1 MALPISCSILS
12 RFCHTFVTTIYLPV
26 GRKVLI
32 LQANEANTM
41 KRAFHILLTACL
53 AILAACTTPSAK
65 YTPIE
70 EQRIAHDYL
79 AKARNISADDTEQRM
94 TMYNKATYHFANI
107 VVRPD
112 ANDTLRA
119 DALFTLRWIEA
130 YISHNYEL
138 ALQYLNQYMTLVGPE
153 HESYPTC
160 LAYKADDLWHF
171 GAQDSA
177 IHYANKALA
186 TPRQSDDGI
195 GYTCH
200 YILWNI
206 YETLA
211 VPDSANRHKALFLK
225 IRESREFEP
234 MTMDELRN
242 KLETSIIAPDV
253 KANTEVFGAFTDIR
267 AKRLQEEMERK
278 RQRQSGYAY
287 LALLFFV
294 LLLASVLLFKIVKR
308 RRTRPTQPMQ
318 DSIVPPINTASTPS
332 RLQQLD
338 SALTEGR
345 QAFEHTSAYSDIL
358 TMQVNEKELPNIT
371 YETTRQLGQ
380 SLLASFNTA
389 CRILIAQC
397 ELNDQEIICI
407 LGCYLGYSN
416 TLIAHIGHTTTAT
429 IRKRKERIKKKL
441 PADFCDIIFGSKG

>member
-1 MALPISCSILS
+1 
-12 RFCHTFVTTIYLPV
+12 
-26 GRKVLI
+26 
-32 LQANEANTM
+32 M
-41 KRAFHILLTACL
+41 KSAFHTLLTACL

-65 YTPIE
+65 HTPIE

-79 AKARNISADDTEQRM
+79 AKAKNISADDKEQRM
-94 TMYNKATYHFANI
+94 EMYDKATYHFANI
-107 VVRPD
+107 VVRND

-130 YISHNYEL
+130 YINHNYEL

-160 LAYKADDLWHF
+160 LAFKADDLWHF

-206 YETLA
+206 YETLTI
-211 VPDSANRHKALFLK
+211 PDSANRHKALFLK

-234 MTMDELRN
+234 MTMDELRS
-242 KLETSIIAPDV
+242 KLETSIIAPDA
-253 KANTEVFGAFTDIR
+253 KADTEAFGAFTDIR

-278 RQRQSGYAY
+278 RQRQSGYIH
-287 LALLFFV
+287 LALSVFA
-294 LLLASVLLFKIVKR
+294 LLLVSIFLFITIKR
-308 RRTRPTQPMQ
+308 KR
-318 DSIVPPINTASTPS
+318 IVPSSTQDLTAQSIDTYSIPS
-332 RLQQLD
+332 KGQQLG
-338 SALTEGR
+338 SALTEGCR
-345 QAFEHTSAYSDIL
+345 VFEQTSAYSDIL
-358 TMQVNEKELPNIT
+358 TMQVNERELPTVT
-371 YETTRQLGQ
+371 YDTTRQLEQ
-380 SLLASFNTA
+380 SLLTSFNSA
-389 CRILIAQC
+389 CCLLIEHC
-397 ELNDQEIICI
+397 ELNDQEVICI

-441 PADFCDIIFGSKG
+441 PTEFCDVIFGSKE

>member
-1 MALPISCSILS
+1 MPIFAVQNI
-12 RFCHTFVTTIYLPV
+12 RYN
-26 GRKVLI
+26 
-32 LQANEANTM
+32 AM
-41 KRAFHILLTACL
+41 KTSAHILLAIGVVLLCACN
-53 AILAACTTPSAK
+53 ATSDKKRYSPN
-65 YTPIE
+65 E
-70 EQRIAHDYL
+70 EQYMAHELL
-79 AKARNISADDTEQRM
+79 AKANQVGSDDNERRM
-94 TMYNKATYHFANI
+94 MLFDKAIYHFANI

-130 YISHNYEL
+130 YINHNYEL

-160 LAYKADDLWHF
+160 LAFKADDLWHF

-211 VPDSANRHKALFLK
+211 LPDSANRHKTLFLK

-267 AKRLQEEMERK
+267 AKRLQEELERK
-278 RQRQSGYAY
+278 RQRQSGYLY
-287 LALLFFV
+287 LALFFFV
-294 LLLASVLLFKIVKR
+294 LLLASALLFRIIKR
-308 RRTRPTQPMQ
+308 RHTRPTQPMQ
-318 DSIVPPINTASTPS
+318 DSIVQPIDTVSTPS
-332 RLQQLD
+332 KAQQLD
-338 SALTEGR
+338 SALAEGR
-345 QAFEHTSAYSDIL
+345 QAFEQTSAYSDIL
-358 TMQVNEKELPNIT
+358 TMQVNEKELPNIS
-371 YETTRQLGQ
+371 YENTRQLEQ

-441 PADFCDIIFGSKG
+441 PADLCNVIFG